1 MKLHFQILVH
11 FLSTLC
17 QSIRRFLSLSY
28 INQKRGKIGLP
39 KATPYPHVSPCLAFP
54 KEPKCVV
61 LWAPVLIWQVRKYI
75 SSCFNRFNAF
85 QRTSRNES
93 SSWLS
98 SYSSVLHGQT
108 YELMHQLG
116 HIRSLWQ
123 WRFSANWCSV
133 WGIPCDEGES
143 LYSPAMLSVTI
154 FACYYYYFLNIK
166 ICRFAEP
173 LF

>member
-1 MKLHFQILVH
+1 MIRTQIHTTNTSNEVAFSNLGAFLKHFMSVNPP
-11 FLSTLC
+11 
-17 QSIRRFLSLSY
+17 LSLT
-28 INQKRGKIGLP
+28 IVNQSKTGQNWSAKSHAISP
-39 KATPYPHVSPCLAFP
+39 PSPCLAFP

-116 HIRSLWQ
+116 HIRSL
-123 WRFSANWCSV
+123 
-133 WGIPCDEGES
+133 
-143 LYSPAMLSVTI
+143 
-154 FACYYYYFLNIK
+154 
-166 ICRFAEP
+166 
-173 LF
+173 